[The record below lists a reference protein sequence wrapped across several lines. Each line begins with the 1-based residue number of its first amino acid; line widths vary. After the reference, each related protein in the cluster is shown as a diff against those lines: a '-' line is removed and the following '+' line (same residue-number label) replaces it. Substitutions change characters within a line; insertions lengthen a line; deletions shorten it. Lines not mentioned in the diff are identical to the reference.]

1 MKYGSYSDWIR
12 NIGDKVKGKAVPAL
26 SLNV

>member
-12 NIGDKVKGKAVPAL
+12 NVGEKVTDKVVPAL